1 MKNCFLIVIFS
12 LFVSC
17 NKDNKIRS
25 EKGGIDVITNI
36 YYNASKGL
44 DDHQQ
49 IIISKINYWDGNIIE
64 MVPNIHLPEIT
75 DKIHYIRDS
84 VYFDVGNKMDGKTLV
99 FKEKQLSN
107 IPKNLFNKKSGAVWI
122 NIPIYGYE
130 NRKNLTDTIL
140 YNRKAFKRFQIAS
153 KENFSIFYINKTD
166 TILPYSLNPIAD
178 LDYGGRLE
186 RIDSYDKKRDLFTT
200 VILLPRKYLDKEAE
214 EIFEYNHA
222 VDSIY
227 VNSRQN
233 ERAP

>member
-1 MKNCFLIVIFS
+1 MVIFS

-17 NKDNKIRS
+17 NKDSKIRS

-49 IIISKINYWDGNIIE
+49 IIISKINYWDSDIIE
-64 MVPNIHLPEIT
+64 LVPNIHLPEIT
-75 DKIHYIRDS
+75 DRVYYIRDS
-84 VYFDVGNKMDGKTLV
+84 VYFDVGNKMEGKVLV
-99 FKEKQLSN
+99 FKEKQLSD
-107 IPKNLFNKKSGAVWI
+107 IRKNLFNKKSGAVWI

-130 NRKNLTDTIL
+130 NKKNLTDTIL

-178 LDYGGRLE
+178 RDYGGRLE

-200 VILLPRKYLDKEAE
+200 VILLPRKNLDKEAE
-214 EIFEYNHA
+214 EIFEYNYV
-222 VDSIY
+222 VDRIY
-227 VNSRQN
+227 GKNQKN
-233 ERAP
+233 EK

>member
-1 MKNCFLIVIFS
+1 MKNYFLIVIFS

-49 IIISKINYWDGNIIE
+49 IIISKINYWEGNIIE
-64 MVPNIHLPEIT
+64 LVPNIHLPEIT
-75 DKIHYIRDS
+75 DRVYYIRDS
-84 VYFDVGNKMDGKTLV
+84 VYFDVGNTIDDKALV
-99 FKEKQLSN
+99 FKEKQLSD
-107 IPKNLFNKKSGAVWI
+107 IPENLFNKKSGAVWI

-178 LDYGGRLE
+178 RDYGGRLE

-214 EIFEYNHA
+214 EIFQYNRV

-227 VNSRQN
+227 
-233 ERAP
+233 

>member
-1 MKNCFLIVIFS
+1 MKNYFLIVIFS

-64 MVPNIHLPEIT
+64 LVPNIHLPEIT
-75 DKIHYIRDS
+75 DRVYYIRDS
-84 VYFDVGNKMDGKTLV
+84 VYFDVGNTMDDKALV
-99 FKEKQLSN
+99 FKEKQLSD
-107 IPKNLFNKKSGAVWI
+107 IPENLFNKKSGAIWI
-122 NIPIYGYE
+122 NIPIYDYE

-178 LDYGGRLE
+178 RDYGGRLE
-186 RIDSYDKKRDLFTT
+186 RIDSYDKKKDLFTT
-200 VILLPRKYLDKEAE
+200 VILLPRKNLDREAE
-214 EIFEYNHA
+214 EIFEYNHV
-222 VDSIY
+222 VDYIY
-227 VNSRQN
+227 GKNQF
-233 ERAP
+233 EK

>member
-1 MKNCFLIVIFS
+1 MVIFS

-17 NKDNKIRS
+17 NKDSKIRS

-44 DDHQQ
+44 NDHQQ
-49 IIISKINYWDGNIIE
+49 IIISKINYWDSDIIE
-64 MVPNIHLPEIT
+64 LVPNIHLPEIT
-75 DKIHYIRDS
+75 DRVYYIRDS
-84 VYFDVGNKMDGKTLV
+84 VYFDVGNKMDEKAFV
-99 FKEKQLSN
+99 FKEKQLSD
-107 IPKNLFNKKSGAVWI
+107 IRKNLFNKKSGAVWI

-178 LDYGGRLE
+178 RDYGGRLE

-200 VILLPRKYLDKEAE
+200 VILLPRKNLDREAE
-214 EIFEYNHA
+214 EIFQYNRA
-222 VDSIY
+222 VDRIY
-227 VNSRQN
+227 EKNQKN
-233 ERAP
+233 EK

>member
-49 IIISKINYWDGNIIE
+49 IIISKINYWDSNIIE
-64 MVPNIHLPEIT
+64 LVPNIHLPEIT
-75 DKIHYIRDS
+75 DSIHYIRDS
-84 VYFDVGNKMDGKTLV
+84 VYFDVGNTMDFKALV
-99 FKEKQLSN
+99 FKEKQLSDT
-107 IPKNLFNKKSGAVWI
+107 PKSLFNKKSGAVWI

-178 LDYGGRLE
+178 RDYGGRLE

-214 EIFEYNHA
+214 EIFQYNRA

-227 VNSRQN
+227 
-233 ERAP
+233 